1 MTPRAPSSMT
11 ILAMSRN
18 PRASCTQRG
27 LALIVAML
35 IAALAA
41 AVAVSVATAQSQ
53 WSSRVLHRRDQ
64 VEAQSIALAGVAWA
78 RQILEQDG
86 ANAGAI
92 DHLREPWALPLPP
105 TPIENGEVEGRIVDA
120 QGMLNVNNL
129 ASATHGSFERRRFA
143 RLFAMHGVP
152 IAALAPIVDWVDA
165 DDVPQPGGA
174 EDAWYVRQSQPSLAA
189 NAPATRVD
197 ELAYVRG
204 MTASVMSRLA
214 PFVTALPVD
223 TPLNV
228 NTASADVLAASLENA
243 RPEAIAALVASRAVQ
258 PFSSVEEFRERV
270 GAPIGDEAAYAV
282 ASHYFI
288 VTVRARQGETLA
300 HARAL
305 VERTNGASA
314 IVWQT
319 VE

>member
-1 MTPRAPSSMT
+1 MIADAFVVPS
-11 ILAMSRN
+11 R
-18 PRASCTQRG
+18 QRG

-53 WSSRVLHRRDQ
+53 WSSRVEHRRDQ
-64 VEAQSIALAGVAWA
+64 VEAQSIALAGIAWA
-78 RQILEQDG
+78 RQILELDG
-86 ANAGAI
+86 ATAGAI
-92 DHLREPWALPLPP
+92 DHLQEPWALPLPA

-129 ASATHGSFERRRFA
+129 ASGSHGAFERARFA
-143 RLFAMHGVP
+143 RLFATHGVP
-152 IAALAPIVDWVDA
+152 PSLLASIGDWVDA
-165 DDVPQPGGA
+165 DDIAQPDGA
-174 EDAWYVRQSQPSLAA
+174 EDPWYRRQAEPLLAA

-204 MTASVMSRLA
+204 MSSASLSRLA

-228 NTASADVLAASLENA
+228 NTASADVLAASLENVK
-243 RPEAIAALVASRAVQ
+243 PEAIAALVASRTTQ
-258 PFSSVEEFRERV
+258 PFSSVQEFRDRV
-270 GAPIGDEAAYAV
+270 GAPIGDEAMYSV

-288 VTVRARQGETLA
+288 VTVRARQGDTTAQA
-300 HARAL
+300 HAL
-305 VERTNGASA
+305 IERTNGTSTV
-314 IVWQT
+314 VWQT
-319 VE
+319 LE